1 MFLYIEEYRAY
12 ALLEVSMQSRSG
24 RSQKIR
30 HNYMKIYGLTA
41 ALCVIVAAVIAI
53 TAVQAGFI
61 AGKAPAGSKAPIENS
76 PSEPIASSPAAS
88 PSLSSP
94 DASKEE
100 SPVDNRPITYIECTR
115 NDLTVANPLRIID
128 TNHPFNASEA
138 LDVINMYSAVDKS
151 NGESNRL
158 KFATSSLPLNST
170 AFNKLQEL
178 QFALNAVHANFCI
191 EILQSQVTMVG
202 ADGTISCYCSDSDLS
217 DVTCST
223 HIAGYTVDLRFS
235 EEKGKNDTSYQ
246 IYSHEVKATVTKT
259 LLEIC
264 GKYGWIQSWS
274 EANLNELG
282 KTQSDLR
289 NFRYVGVPHA
299 LYIMEK
305 GLTFEEYMTE
315 IKSTNYNKPLQITD
329 GEQATVY
336 QVYYIPAGEDITRVP
351 VPKGSNYQI
360 AGNGVDGFI
369 VTLTVTQ

>member
-1 MFLYIEEYRAY
+1 
-12 ALLEVSMQSRSG
+12 MQSRSG

-61 AGKAPAGSKAPIENS
+61 AGKAPAGSKAPVAGS
-76 PSEPIASSPAAS
+76 PSAPAVSSPEESIA
-88 PSLSSP
+88 PSLP
-94 DASKEE
+94 DGSKEE
-100 SPVDNRPITYIECTR
+100 SPVDTRPITYIECTR
-115 NDLTVANPLRIID
+115 NDLMVANPLRIID
-128 TNHPFNASEA
+128 TNHPFNANEA
-138 LDVINMYSAVDKS
+138 LDIINMYSAVDKS
-151 NGESNRL
+151 NGEGNRL

-202 ADGTISCYCSDSDLS
+202 ADGTISCYCADSDLS

-246 IYSHEVKATVTKT
+246 IYSHEVKATVTRT

-274 EANLNELG
+274 EANLSKYD
-282 KTQSDLR
+282 KTDIDLR

-305 GLTFEEYMTE
+305 GITFEDYMTQL
-315 IKSTNYNKPLQITD
+315 KSTNYNKPLQIS
-329 GEQATVY
+329 GAEQGTVY
-336 QVYYIPAGEDITRVP
+336 QVYYIPAGADTTRVP
-351 VPKGSNYQI
+351 VPQGSSYQI
-360 AGNGVDGFI
+360 VGNGVDGFI
-369 VTLTVTQ
+369 VTLTVTQQ